1 MSKPRVIM
9 TDWQLSYN
17 NEKYGLSGYADDHP
31 HIGRNQFISYTS
43 EMVDH
48 SFEDD
53 ILTYETKNTVY
64 VCPLKYMDPEPYSGT
79 VEEGIL
85 DYLDMDKD
93 SDSILD
99 KLIAASAK
107 ISVMAKKEKYKDTP
121 PENHRYPKIMALT
134 EDYSNDPL
142 VSKIKQLQVIG
153 QKELKEKKKAE
164 EERLIG
170 IARGYE
176 DCVYLE
182 VSNVG
187 CGDPL
192 AYHLGEYTCIVS
204 PHVHVGTFQDS
215 VLYMKYAEE
224 DEPCSLDFRYFPK
237 GFGDVIET
245 YSWSD
250 NIKTAVIKNAKSCN
264 ISFNGANIQP
274 AETKEFTIDTHREG
288 LISPDCHN
296 GKSLLFKPEKESE

>member
-1 MSKPRVIM
+1 MSKPIVNM

-43 EMVDH
+43 KLIDY
-48 SFEDD
+48 SFKDD
-53 ILTYETKNTVY
+53 ILKYETKNTVY
-64 VCPLKYMDPEPYSGT
+64 VCPLKHMYPEPYSGT
-79 VEEGIL
+79 VEDCIL

-99 KLIAASAK
+99 KIIAASAK
-107 ISVMAKKEKYKDTP
+107 ISVMNKKEKYKDTP
-121 PENHRYPKIMALT
+121 PENHQYPQIMALT

-142 VSKIKQLQVIG
+142 VRKIKELQIIG

-164 EERLIG
+164 EERLTG
-170 IARGYE
+170 IAQRYE
-176 DCVYLE
+176 DCIYIE
-182 VSNVG
+182 VSNVC

-192 AYHLGEYTCIVS
+192 AYHLGEYTGIVS
-204 PHVHVGTFQDS
+204 PYVHVGTIQDS
-215 VLYMKYAEE
+215 VLYMKYTEE

-237 GFGDVIET
+237 GVGDVIET

-250 NIKTAVIKNAKSCN
+250 NIKEVVIKNMMDRDL
-264 ISFNGANIQP
+264 SFNGEIVKP
-274 AETKEFTIDTHREG
+274 GETKEFTDENHKEG

-296 GKSLLFKPEKESE
+296 GKSLLFKPKSNE